1 MLPLYVSD
9 VPLSCINAAAYEYQ
23 IPAKLIISVLNIE
36 RGKVGLISKNKNS
49 SYDIGP
55 MQINSLWLVDLK
67 RYGITQHDLQ
77 YDPCINV
84 KVGTWI
90 LSKAIANGSNLLG
103 GIGDYH
109 SHTPVN
115 NSSYSQK
122 VKINFTKIKTLLQD
136 GEEYGGNI

>member
-1 MLPLYVSD
+1 MLPLFVSD
-9 VPLSCINAAAYEYQ
+9 VPLSCINSVAYEYH

-36 RGKVGLISKNKNS
+36 RGKVGLISKNNNT

-55 MQINSLWLVDLK
+55 MQINSIWLVNLK

-84 KVGTWI
+84 RVGTWI
-90 LSKAIANGSNLLG
+90 LSKAIANGSNFLRG
-103 GIGDYH
+103 VGDYH

-115 NSSYSQK
+115 NSSYNQK
-122 VKINFTKIKTLLQD
+122 VRINFRKIQILLRDSDKD
-136 GEEYGGNI
+136 GRNI